1 MTRHPEAKSDIKG
14 ARVLGIFGDMLTTDH
29 ISPIGTIAAHTPAG
43 QYLQSLGVPPSGF
56 VNYGARRLNHDV
68 MVRGTFANTRLKNE
82 MTPNVEGSSTL
93 HQPDGA
99 QMSIFDAAE
108 RDWAAKGTDLLGVR
122 AVIAESLERIHR
134 SNLVSMGI
142 LPLEFAP
149 GTTRKT
155 LKLDGSEVFDIS
167 GLEGELSTQMQ
178 LRCTITRS
186 DGTRQDIP
194 LTARLDSR
202 AEVEYWRHGGIIK
215 YALRQRLAPTTR
227 TIEQPQAA
235 PA

>member
-1 MTRHPEAKSDIKG
+1 
-14 ARVLGIFGDMLTTDH
+14 
-29 ISPIGTIAAHTPAG
+29 
-43 QYLQSLGVPPSGF
+43 

-82 MTPNVEGSSTL
+82 MTPNVEGSATL

-108 RDWAAKGTDLLGVR
+108 RYRAEGLPVVVIAGKEYGAGSSRDWAAKGTDLLGVR

-134 SNLVSMGI
+134 SNLVSMGV

-149 GTTRKT
+149 GTSRQT

-178 LRCTITRS
+178 VRCTITRR

-215 YALRQRLAPTTR
+215 YALRQRLAPTAQSSV
-227 TIEQPQAA
+227 QPQAA

>member
-1 MTRHPEAKSDIKG
+1 
-14 ARVLGIFGDMLTTDH
+14 
-29 ISPIGTIAAHTPAG
+29 
-43 QYLQSLGVPPSGF
+43 
-56 VNYGARRLNHDV
+56 

-93 HQPDGA
+93 YQPDGA

-108 RDWAAKGTDLLGVR
+108 RYRAEEIPVVLIAGKEYGAGSSRDWAAKGTDLLGVR

-134 SNLVSMGI
+134 SNLVSMGV
-142 LPLEFAP
+142 LPLEFEP
-149 GTTRKT
+149 GTSRQT
-155 LKLDGSEVFDIS
+155 LKLDGSEVFDIA

-178 LRCTITRS
+178 VRCTITRR

-215 YALRQRLAPTTR
+215 YALRQRLAPTAR
-227 TIEQPQAA
+227 TTLQPQAA